1 MIPKNIFFY
10 WDGKLPDEVENNIN
24 NYKNKNPEFNVKLLS
39 NDDINKYKEK
49 YSKLV
54 KFFNL
59 ATISAFKSDII
70 RLIYLYEEGG
80 IWIDCNTTLINDN
93 SIKDMFEIYKDYDF
107 VLTILSNTQYK
118 FDLGAMVLISKPNAR
133 IVYESIISMTVNISK
148 HFNIEKN
155 NKEYVSYNYFLFIVP
170 VVTCKILDYKID
182 DHLFRNSLIT
192 KFIKDSN
199 NNITSIDLPKFKE
212 YNCGI
217 WFPNPNQLRLYGCN
231 MHHHHGKNMHKHW
244 SELQKRQKL
253 FNI

>member
-118 FDLGAMVLISKPNAR
+118 FDLGAMVLISKP
-133 IVYESIISMTVNISK
+133 
-148 HFNIEKN
+148 
-155 NKEYVSYNYFLFIVP
+155 
-170 VVTCKILDYKID
+170 
-182 DHLFRNSLIT
+182 
-192 KFIKDSN
+192 
-199 NNITSIDLPKFKE
+199 
-212 YNCGI
+212 
-217 WFPNPNQLRLYGCN
+217 
-231 MHHHHGKNMHKHW
+231 
-244 SELQKRQKL
+244 
-253 FNI
+253 